1 MNNEFRSSI
10 SALKQLLQEDLPGIH
25 SHKKM
30 SPGRH
35 IVKNGLDDY
44 KKAGVLL
51 LMYIKKNRIYFPLI
65 RRSEYPGTHSGQ
77 ISLPGGKSESG
88 DSSLVETALRE
99 SKEEIGVVAD
109 RIEVLGQLSPL
120 YIPVSNYMVYPSI
133 GIYDK
138 KPVFIIDESE
148 VQEVIE
154 IDLFGLVRV
163 RKSSFTTSI
172 HGIPSKVPCFAIE
185 KSPPIWGATAMILS
199 EFIDIIGA
207 IPDFHKYFYND
218 ETGP

>member
-10 SALKQLLQEDLPGIH
+10 SALKQLLQEDLPGSH
-25 SHKKM
+25 SHIKM

-35 IVKNGLDDY
+35 IVENGLVDY

-51 LMYIKKNRIYFPLI
+51 LMYIKNNRIFFPLI

-77 ISLPGGKSESG
+77 ISLPGGKSEAG
-88 DSSLVETALRE
+88 DSSLVETAIRE
-99 SKEEIGVVAD
+99 SEEEIGVVAD
-109 RIEVLGQLSPL
+109 HIELLGQLSPL

-138 KPVFIIDESE
+138 KPVFVIDESE

-154 IDLFGLVRV
+154 IDLIGLMRV
-163 RKSSFTTSI
+163 QKSFFTTNI
-172 HGIPSKVPCFAIE
+172 QGIPSKVPCFAVK
-185 KSPPIWGATAMILS
+185 KSPPIWGATAMILT
-199 EFIDIIGA
+199 EFIDIIRF